1 MRLFNV
7 LLKKELLTQFL
18 RGGRK
23 KDYPGLVVTV
33 LISLVFLALFVYL
46 FVAFQAKF
54 SSLNL
59 VNEVLVIFAFLGIF
73 AQIIFSVPKACAVLY
88 GGADAKVILPLPI
101 SNVTMLTAKLIALW
115 IKETVNS
122 AFFVLP
128 VFVAFGIMRSAG
140 AVYYIFTAIGVA
152 LAALFAVSVSALLA
166 PLFVKLKKFFLD
178 RPYVILAASLVF
190 LAALFAV
197 YSQFLKVVSDMLIG
211 NRLRFIF
218 NKDVAD
224 KLRIAAKYAF
234 FARQLADFTTGSFLG
249 FAIVFFASAGLAVA
263 AYFVTSKFYFAY
275 LMANNS
281 GKVKRAK
288 EKPNVKRG
296 VTGTLV
302 NKELTEIFRN
312 PTYLFSYLSV
322 LLTLPLF
329 CYLTVGV
336 LNELIEKLL
345 GGDFILPFAILIT
358 VLYSCVCNT
367 GAGDVISREGSKIMI
382 VKTIPVSY
390 GKQIAVK
397 VIIALVIA
405 CVSDILTV
413 LVLFVSGT
421 LGLGQSLI
429 VFLIAFSATAASV
442 MRLVAKDINRP
453 AAASAGGENSNV
465 STAIVRSMLLSAL
478 LGAVCFFLHGVETFY
493 TGSGNA
499 FLKGTA
505 KFVSAIGGMNG
516 VAALALALCVIYAII
531 SFGVMTVNVNDR
543 MRRIKI

>member
-465 STAIVRSMLLSAL
+465 SSAIVRSMLLSAL